1 MGRPKKENSLSRED
15 VVSAAITC
23 IDQEGKAAL
32 GVNRIARALG
42 IKPPAM
48 YKHVKG
54 NKGLKRAVAIAI
66 WQDYLTDFE
75 AQLADLTEPREL
87 MFAGAQATRAY
98 AKEHFARYSVMMS
111 YQLKPT
117 DEMEREIIVRSLQ
130 LFRSS
135 LNLETHSEDTI
146 IDIMRMVNAAIYG
159 FILREQSDLMTL
171 KRSADKSY
179 EVMLDAL
186 LVAIQHIQ
194 ENSATGSTRPA

>member
-15 VVSAAITC
+15 VVSAAIAC
-23 IDQEGKAAL
+23 IDQEGETAL
-32 GVNRIARALG
+32 GVNRVARSLG

-54 NKGLKRAVAIAI
+54 NEGLKRAVAIAI

-117 DEMEREIIVRSLQ
+117 DEVEREIIVRSLQ

-135 LNLETHSEDTI
+135 LNLGSCREETVV
-146 IDIMRMVNAAIYG
+146 DIMRMIDAAIYG
-159 FILREQSDLMTL
+159 FILKEQSERMTL

-186 LVAIQHIQ
+186 LVAVQHIR
-194 ENSATGSTRPA
+194 GSE